1 MTDKIKTIIVDDEPL
16 ARQLITSYL
25 RKHQQIEVVAEC
37 IDGFQGLKAIRE
49 QKPQLVFL
57 DIQMPRLTGFEMLE
71 VLEHDPVIIFST
83 AYDEFALKAFE
94 ANATDY
100 LLKPYSQERFD
111 AAITKAVEK
120 IGNNATQSLNLQNLQ
135 SLVDTSPQPLGRLVL
150 KSGSG
155 IDVIAVQNI
164 DYFLSADDYTEIFSG
179 EKKYLKQKPLKF
191 YDEHL
196 DPGQF
201 VRIHRTAILNIGR
214 ISRLEPYGKE
224 SWHAILKD
232 GAKLP
237 VSKTGYQNLKKILT
251 L

>member
-150 KSGSG
+150 RSGSG

-201 VRIHRTAILNIGR
+201 VRIHRTAILNISR

-224 SWHAILKD
+224 SWLAILKD
-232 GAKLP
+232 GSKLP

>member
-120 IGNNATQSLNLQNLQ
+120 IGNNATQSSNLQNLQ

>member
-120 IGNNATQSLNLQNLQ
+120 IGNNATQSSNLQNLQ

-224 SWHAILKD
+224 SWLAILKD